1 LKSLSAEPSG
11 HALIEMRGE
20 PSCLDTQGR
29 LQIQGDS
36 MRTVRL
42 SVLLAVTATLGATA
56 AAGLSGIGDAH
67 AASTVIS
74 VPPAVYRPPAVAPKS
89 APAVLAPAA
98 TVRRVVLAEPSAS
111 ERGILKSKN
120 QGTAN
125 ARLVGRANPGKSRP
139 LVVGFPRALP
149 ADARAIMLSDLS
161 WQAQADGSRTAR
173 IEVTSPG
180 ASAVRVA
187 LAIPSVHPD
196 LSLKFAGN
204 GARADVM
211 GPYPVNAVA
220 EAATRDGLFWTPV
233 LEGDT
238 AIIELHAVNGAS
250 FDRIALVMG
259 PLSHLVVAGDTLQR
273 ADTKREIDIDS
284 AESCNIDFACVT
296 PPSAPLTQAMNSVG
310 KLVFND
316 RAGFTYLCTGTM
328 LNDSTTSFT
337 PYVFTANHCI
347 RDDAA
352 FMASTLNVYW
362 FFRAQTC
369 GSLAPPPYA
378 LQTGGAMLLARSD
391 DWDWMLLRL
400 NAAPP
405 AGVTFTAWRAEPVPE
420 GAIAT
425 GLHHPGGDLGKFSQ
439 GNTTGYQLFSDG
451 SSFIRMQ
458 WSQGTTETGSS
469 GSGLFTFLQS
479 GGYYEVRGGLF
490 GGDASCSFR
499 DGNDY
504 YSRLDNMLP
513 LTRQYLTPDAANP
526 TGQAVAVEYYHR
538 DLDHFFITTDPNEIN
553 LLDTGVIRGWVRTGI
568 RFLAY
573 NVPTPGTNP
582 VCRFYLRPGVGDSH
596 FYSGDP
602 NECAQTLARFG
613 ASWIY
618 ESPSVFYIAL
628 PNPVTGACPSGTIPI
643 WRFFNSVVTNHRYT
657 PEVTIRDELRNDPR
671 WVAEGYGPDSVIM
684 CAAAS
689 N

>member
-1 LKSLSAEPSG
+1 
-11 HALIEMRGE
+11 
-20 PSCLDTQGR
+20 
-29 LQIQGDS
+29 

-42 SVLLAVTATLGATA
+42 SALLAVSA
-56 AAGLSGIGDAH
+56 ALAVTVVVGLSGIGDAH
-67 AASTVIS
+67 AAQPVTS
-74 VPPAVYRPPAVAPKS
+74 VPPAVYRPQAIAPKA
-89 APAVLAPAA
+89 APAALAPAA
-98 TVRRVVLAEPSAS
+98 AVRRIVLAEPSAS
-111 ERGILKSKN
+111 ERAVVKSKN
-120 QGTAN
+120 QRSAT
-125 ARLVGRANPGKSRP
+125 ARLVGRANPGKARP
-139 LVVGFPRALP
+139 LVIGFPRALP
-149 ADARAIMLSDLS
+149 ADARTIVLSDLT
-161 WQAQADGSRTAR
+161 WQALADGSRAAR
-173 IEVTSPG
+173 IEITSPG
-180 ASAVRVA
+180 ASALRVA
-187 LAIPSVHPD
+187 LALPSAHPD
-196 LSLKFAGN
+196 LTLKFAGN
-204 GARADVM
+204 GARAGVM
-211 GPYPVNAVA
+211 GPYPANAVA
-220 EAATRDGLFWTPV
+220 EAADRDGLFWTPV

-238 AIIELHAVNGAS
+238 AIIELQAANGAS

-259 PLSHLVVAGDTLQR
+259 PLSHLAVAGDTLQR
-273 ADTKREIDIDS
+273 VDTKRVEDIGS
-284 AESCNIDFACVT
+284 AGSCNIDFACVT

-310 KLVFND
+310 KLVYND

-337 PYVFTANHCI
+337 PYVLTANHCI

-352 FMASTLNVYW
+352 FMASTVNVYW
-362 FFRAQTC
+362 FFRAQSC
-369 GSLAPPPYA
+369 GSAAIPPYA

-391 DWDWMLLRL
+391 DWDWTLLRL
-400 NAAPP
+400 NGAPP

-425 GLHHPGGDLGKFSQ
+425 GLHHPGGDLAKFSQ

-469 GSGLFTFLQS
+469 GSGLFTFLDN

-490 GGDASCSFR
+490 GGDASCSNPT
-499 DGNDY
+499 GADY

-513 LTRQYLTPDAANP
+513 LTRQYLTPDSANP
-526 TGQAVAVEYYHR
+526 SGQAVAVEFYNSA
-538 DLDHFFITTDPNEIN
+538 LDHFFITTDPNEIN
-553 LLDTGVIRGWVRTGI
+553 LLDTGVLRGWVRTGI

-582 VCRFYLRPGVGDSH
+582 VCRFYLKPAVGDSH
-596 FYSGDP
+596 FYSADP

-628 PNPVTGACPSGTIPI
+628 PDPVTGACAAGTVPI
-643 WRFFNSVVTNHRYT
+643 WRFFNTAVTNHRYT

-671 WVAEGYGPDSVIM
+671 WLPEGYGPDSVIM
-684 CAAAS
+684 CAPAS